1 MSRAIPWIEIQV
13 PQENISTKKV
23 DNKLPPHK
31 KNKKKTNQESMKM
44 TFYIGMEKRRV
55 VLLEKLSRPNQY
67 PKNSL
72 LHLKMLKIT
81 PKIREEKNRSQCQGK
96 LCINSIY
103 F

>member
-31 KNKKKTNQESMKM
+31 KKQKKNKPGKYENDLLHWNGKKKSC
-44 TFYIGMEKRRV
+44 
-55 VLLEKLSRPNQY
+55 S
-67 PKNSL
+67 S
-72 LHLKMLKIT
+72 
-81 PKIREEKNRSQCQGK
+81 GK
-96 LCINSIY
+96 A